1 MLVAVAVVVLVVV
14 VDETKLG
21 ERGVVVAVVV
31 VVVVVEEVIVEAAR
45 GVIEES
51 DLTMGRDTDVVLLP
65 ANLGVSSPRNGIR
78 ASRSYVGCCCCSGDE
93 SSL

>member
-1 MLVAVAVVVLVVV
+1 MLVAVAVAVVVLVVV

-21 ERGVVVAVVV
+21 ERGVIVAVVV
-31 VVVVVEEVIVEAAR
+31 VVVEVIVAAVR

-51 DLTMGRDTDVVLLP
+51 DLTMGRDTDVDLLP
-65 ANLGVSSPRNGIR
+65 INLGVSSPRNGIR

>member
-1 MLVAVAVVVLVVV
+1 MLVAVVELVLV

-31 VVVVVEEVIVEAAR
+31 VVVVEVMEAAVR

-51 DLTMGRDTDVVLLP
+51 DLTIGRDTDVDLLP
-65 ANLGVSSPRNGIR
+65 TNLGVSSPRNGIR